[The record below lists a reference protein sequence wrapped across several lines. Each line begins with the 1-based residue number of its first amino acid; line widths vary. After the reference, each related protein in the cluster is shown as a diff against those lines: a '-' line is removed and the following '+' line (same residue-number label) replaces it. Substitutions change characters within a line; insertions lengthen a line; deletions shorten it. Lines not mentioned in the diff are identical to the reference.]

1 MPLLESQ
8 WSWQKNLP
16 PESRT
21 RNITKHSNSWQYTHL
36 CNFLKTS
43 LPHYPQTRQAR
54 KGKTDWEPD
63 RIPHQ
68 RIMIPINAFFFFFL
82 LLLTCI
88 NVYIL
93 SFLILSQ
100 CREYSIFTSW
110 IGICSYF
117 HNNIKQYF
125 YDFGATSPSNKPFFA
140 SFIYF
145 GKTLKSNLKTKAKGF
160 NLI

>member
-1 MPLLESQ
+1 MVLTKKSASRVQNKEYYKALKFLTIYPFVQLFKDIIASLSSDKASKERKN
-8 WSWQKNLP
+8 WLGTWQNP
-16 PESRT
+16 TPEDHDS
-21 RNITKHSNSWQYTHL
+21 
-36 CNFLKTS
+36 
-43 LPHYPQTRQAR
+43 
-54 KGKTDWEPD
+54 
-63 RIPHQ
+63 HQ
-68 RIMIPINAFFFFFL
+68 CIFFFFL